1 MVMEGGVS
9 LHHRQ
14 VTNPQIVLVVGHH
27 IKNGRSLLKIGKR
40 DFYTIKCLQPLRKLL
55 SVVQTNISFI
65 HSQDR
70 GTYSLPL
77 CKSNHRE
84 GSIA

>member
-14 VTNPQIVLVVGHH
+14 VTDPQIVLVVGHH

-55 SVVQTNISFI
+55 SVVQTNVSFI
-65 HSQDR
+65 ILKTDELTVFLYVNQTAEK
-70 GTYSLPL
+70 GV
-77 CKSNHRE
+77 
-84 GSIA
+84 